1 MNLSL
6 TESDILFSCI
16 TQNCLLIWSSS
27 LFRRKNQRFRRQKKI
42 TPPSI
47 CPRFNENFA
56 SSWKEKF
63 HIWSRYW
70 SGGCLLS
77 WVSDTAHSPCSIS
90 YRVIILDVATSEW
103 PLYREPPMYTRLPSA
118 SEHRIE
124 TSCQFNFPNES
135 YCSLLAYLKHSIV
148 AMLRNERVLQRH
160 STLGKCINLRSNS
173 SL

>member
-1 MNLSL
+1 MK
-6 TESDILFSCI
+6 IL
-16 TQNCLLIWSSS
+16 LL
-27 LFRRKNQRFRRQKKI
+27 LERKN
-42 TPPSI
+42 SI
-47 CPRFNENFA
+47 FEAVIGLEAACSLGYLTRHTRHIA
-56 SSWKEKF
+56 SV
-63 HIWSRYW
+63 I
-70 SGGCLLS
+70 
-77 WVSDTAHSPCSIS
+77 
-90 YRVIILDVATSEW
+90 VIILDIATSEW